1 MGNQHSA
8 PDKDKEREKENE
20 KDKERDRDRD
30 REPHR
35 AASRHEKHRSRTI
48 APTPALPPTET
59 KVNAEQTHNANTK
72 ATTTTVSTTN
82 SIPLSSNSVESPT
95 SNGHVPP
102 QPQPT
107 ESIPSTSLKEWPMP
121 RTSVMPKE
129 VVDSVK
135 NMNLVDL
142 PRPTEE
148 EIRKE
153 GTETEPT
160 PIFETMKVPSET
172 SLVDEDELKE
182 ADKSDISLTREN
194 QPTVESEK
202 VPLVLDW
209 NEGGKKVAVVGT
221 FTGWRKRV
229 NLRKS

>member
-48 APTPALPPTET
+48 APSPALPPAET
-59 KVNAEQTHNANTK
+59 KVNAEQRHNTNSTI
-72 ATTTTVSTTN
+72 TTTTVSTTS
-82 SIPLSSNSVESPT
+82 SIPLSPNSVESAT

-102 QPQPT
+102 QLQPT
-107 ESIPSTSLKEWPMP
+107 ESVPLKERPTP
-121 RTSVMPKE
+121 RTPVMPKE
-129 VVDSVK
+129 VIDSVK
-135 NMNLVDL
+135 NMSLKDL
-142 PRPTEE
+142 PKPTEE

-153 GTETEPT
+153 GTDTEPT
-160 PIFETMKVPSET
+160 PKFETMKAPSET

-194 QPTVESEK
+194 QPTIGSEK